1 MIFQVFSCSDDGA
14 VIELFWTSEDDYGDD
29 NPDDNQIDIYPS
41 SLGRISSGISFLSW
55 VKSVPWKIRTSWDFY
70 TLISLFYNQYIT
82 LALSLRKGFTRVIS
96 VPKILKD
103 EDNLTLAVI
112 SHWITLDDKNDM

>member
-41 SLGRISSGISFLSW
+41 SLGRISSGISFLSC

-82 LALSLRKGFTRVIS
+82 LALSLRKGFTRVIN

-103 EDNLTLAVI
+103 KDSLTLAVI
-112 SHWITLDDKNDM
+112 ESL